1 METCLETQQPFVVD
15 NTNPTIADREK
26 YISLAKVYKF
36 KVIGYYFQ
44 SKISEAIA
52 RNSQRPGKEC
62 IPEIGIKG
70 TFSKLEIPSWDEGFD
85 ALYFVE
91 IEGNNF
97 TVMEWEHE
105 I

>member
-1 METCLETQQPFVVD
+1 METCFETQQPFVVD

-52 RNSQRPGKEC
+52 RNSQRPDKEC

-97 TVMEWEHE
+97 TVKEWEHE